1 LEKKDQLVQVAK
13 AWGTHGLKGELK
25 INPLTQDLGLLDEVG
40 QVWLWNGSAATEPKP
55 VQLAGLRPVQ
65 GHWLISFEGLQDI
78 NLVEPY
84 KQMGVYVEPD
94 ALAPLGEDEFFI
106 HDLLGSRV
114 FDLDGQLLGQV
125 RECFENGDQ
134 WVFEVDDVAGGT
146 FLFPGVGE
154 FLKEV
159 DGPAKR
165 VVVDL
170 PPGMRELNKK
180 GGSLE

>member
-1 LEKKDQLVQVAK
+1 MEKKDQLVQVAK

-25 INPLTQDLGLLDEVG
+25 INPLTQDLELLEEVE
-40 QVWLWNGSAATEPKP
+40 QLWLWNGSAQTEPMP

-65 GHWLISFEGLQDI
+65 GHWLICFEGLRDI

-84 KQMGVYVEPD
+84 KQLGVYVEPE
-94 ALAPLGEDEFFI
+94 ALAPLGDGEFFI
-106 HDLLGSRV
+106 HDLLDSQV
-114 FDLDGQLLGQV
+114 FDLEGQLLGRV
-125 RECFENGDQ
+125 VECFENGDQ
-134 WVFEVDDVAGGT
+134 WVFEVEDVEGGT

-159 DGPAKR
+159 DGAAKR

-180 GGSLE
+180 GGSEE